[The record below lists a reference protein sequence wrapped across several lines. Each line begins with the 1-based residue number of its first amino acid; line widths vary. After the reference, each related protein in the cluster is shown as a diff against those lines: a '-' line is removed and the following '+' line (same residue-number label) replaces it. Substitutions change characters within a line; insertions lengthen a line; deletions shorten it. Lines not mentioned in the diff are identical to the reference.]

1 MYFEREDE
9 PDPPPATIELN
20 ILLLL
25 FFSNSIGPT
34 LYWVSDYW
42 LL

>member
-9 PDPPPATIELN
+9 PDPPPVTIELH
-20 ILLLL
+20 ILLL

-34 LYWVSDYW
+34 LYWVSDYR

>member
-1 MYFEREDE
+1 MYFGREDE
-9 PDPPPATIELN
+9 PDPPPATIELH

-34 LYWVSDYW
+34 LYWVSDYR